1 MDKSARSPDDTAQSR
16 LERRQQAD
24 SGFLAFVTTLDAME
38 GSHLLR
44 ACRKHLRLEFSGQ
57 QTNPGL
63 EDVLGTKFV
72 APGLRR
78 AWSQA
83 IGRR

>member
-1 MDKSARSPDDTAQSR
+1 MDSSARSPDDTAQSR
-16 LERRQQAD
+16 LERRQQSG
-24 SGFLAFVTTLDAME
+24 SGFRTLVTTLDAME
-38 GSHLLR
+38 GSQLFR
-44 ACRKHLRLEFSGQ
+44 ACRKHLRLEFQGQ
-57 QTNPGL
+57 QTKPGL